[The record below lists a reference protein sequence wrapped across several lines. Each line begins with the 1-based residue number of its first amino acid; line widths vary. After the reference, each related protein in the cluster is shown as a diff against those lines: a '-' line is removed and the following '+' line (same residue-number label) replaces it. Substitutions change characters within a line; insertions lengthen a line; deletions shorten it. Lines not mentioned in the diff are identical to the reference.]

1 MAVNIKKKGTG
12 TASPSQ
18 QVTNATGVGTPGIT
32 NMSGVGSGLS
42 SQAQAQIDSLN
53 SNTGGMTTTGT
64 LPGGAA
70 ILLDSKGLPVY
81 YSGYAE
87 NWFANNQSKGGKYS
101 DLIARMQDKLK
112 SVNAYPANYSPLR
125 GFYSQQDVDA
135 LNRILPVADQLKE
148 ENIFKALDSIIKNPK
163 LSNQLKTGGTVSQKT
178 LTSVSEAGATLTDQ
192 FLNVFNVKPTAA
204 EVKAYTNAI
213 NAKEKSSKTALSSQ
227 ERQDILL
234 NVMNQK
240 AAAITKTALAGDAKA
255 AQEGSFGAT
264 VRSLRNEYFDNG
276 VKVTDQTLY
285 KQAAQAMRGSEAY
298 NNIVSDIQINAKAM
312 LPALSQ
318 YIDQGK
324 KVRNILN
331 SHIQRY
337 ADIYGVDPNT
347 VDLNQIAFVAN
358 GQNLMSTTD
367 MVKQL
372 WNTDPKIKETQ
383 YYKDVV
389 TNDARSLL
397 GMIGLG

>member
-1 MAVNIKKKGTG
+1 MATPTPKPKPTVAATPKP
-12 TASPSQ
+12 SPS
-18 QVTNATGVGTPGIT
+18 NGP
-32 NMSGVGSGLS
+32 VGSGTKNV
-42 SQAQAQIDSLN
+42 SQTAKDAVAGLGGGGTSAIKTLLPGQQTINKDAEGNPIAYYPVDFAENTFAKYAEAGDKAGIEKVQRQLASLN
-53 SNTGGMTTTGT
+53 VY
-64 LPGGAA
+64 P
-70 ILLDSKGLPVY
+70 KGYTP
-81 YSGYAE
+81 
-87 NWFANNQSKGGKYS
+87 KY
-101 DLIARMQDKLK
+101 
-112 SVNAYPANYSPLR
+112 
-125 GFYSQQDVDA
+125 GFYTQTDVDA
-135 LNRILPVADQLKE
+135 LKSIGMIGEQLKQPV
-148 ENIFKALDSIIKNPK
+148 LDKLFSAIKSDPS
-163 LSNQLKTGGTVSQKT
+163 LLKIVQTGGVTATKT
-178 LTSVSEAGATLTDQ
+178 LTSQQESASILTEQ

-204 EVKAYTNAI
+204 EVKAYANAV
-213 NAKEKSSKTALSSQ
+213 NAKEKSSKNPISSQ

-240 AAAITKTALAGDAKA
+240 AAAISKTALTGDTKA

-372 WNTDPKIKETQ
+372 WNTDPKIKQTQ